1 MLIKYGPVHTHKHT
15 HTHTQKTQKTMQ
27 APRYLWEYESK
38 EYNWLYLCCN
48 TSIIRQH
55 LKNYQPFAETI
66 TSLIPKSTIR
76 TNLQLTL
83 KQIIPALQPKSTNK
97 QSCNQTLAKSNM
109 LKNYCKNIL
118 HCWTTTKSITGE
130 PLHCNYTPL
139 LKHCTCLNRTSL
151 QKSLQK
157 FNYILQETVSNIPAS
172 STEKTNK
179 YQQKRRRKTRSEN
192 QARDEWQSI
201 SKGAC
206 TTDQ

>member
-1 MLIKYGPVHTHKHT
+1 MLIKYGPDHTPKLT

-83 KQIIPALQPKSTNK
+83 NQIISALQPKTIKKTILQPNFSQIENAEK
-97 QSCNQTLAKSNM
+97 LLQKHSALLN
-109 LKNYCKNIL
+109 NYKIN
-118 HCWTTTKSITGE
+118 HWWTTALQ
-130 PLHCNYTPL
+130 LHSTTETLHL
-139 LKHCTCLNRTSL
+139 LKPNKSAKKSAKVQLYSAKNCQQHTCKLNR
-151 QKSLQK
+151 
-157 FNYILQETVSNIPAS
+157 
-172 STEKTNK
+172 
-179 YQQKRRRKTRSEN
+179 EN
-192 QARDEWQSI
+192 
-201 SKGAC
+201 
-206 TTDQ
+206 

>member
-83 KQIIPALQPKSTNK
+83 IQIMTTLQPKSTNK

-109 LKNYCKNIL
+109 LQNYCTNIL
-118 HCWTTTKSITGE
+118 HCWTTALQ
-130 PLHCNYTPL
+130 LHSTTATLHL
-139 LKHCTCLNRTSL
+139 LKPNKSAKKSAKVQLYSARNCQQHTCKLNR
-151 QKSLQK
+151 Q
-157 FNYILQETVSNIPAS
+157 N
-172 STEKTNK
+172 
-179 YQQKRRRKTRSEN
+179 
-192 QARDEWQSI
+192 
-201 SKGAC
+201 
-206 TTDQ
+206 